1 MRLEHTFTVPVPV
14 EQAWRALLDPER
26 VAPCFPGATLTGVD
40 DAGFS
45 GTVKVR
51 LGPVALL
58 YRGTGR
64 FAATDEAARRLVL
77 EAGGKDSRGNGTAQA
92 TVTATLTPTA
102 GAGAGGGGGGAG
114 LGGGTAGPGGNGSTG
129 AGPGPAGTGA
139 TRVDVV
145 TELTITGKP
154 AQLGRGLVGEVGGK
168 ILNAFAGC
176 LADRLAE
183 PPEPA
188 SQPQLPVAAGAA
200 DGAAT
205 PAARSAVAS
214 RSTATPS
221 AVTPSAVTRSG
232 VSRPAVAADRAGSPR
247 SAAEHARPVAV
258 ARPPGTAEEIDL
270 IQLAGRPVLRRLAP
284 VAAVLLAVLLIRRW
298 LHHRH

>member
-58 YRGTGR
+58 YKGTGR
-64 FAATDEAARRLVL
+64 FAATDEVARRLVL

-92 TVTATLTPTA
+92 KVTATLTPA
-102 GAGAGGGGGGAG
+102 AGNGPVGAGSARPDQSGTGPAAAGGC
-114 LGGGTAGPGGNGSTG
+114 
-129 AGPGPAGTGA
+129 

-168 ILNAFAGC
+168 ILNAFAAC

-183 PPEPA
+183 PSRPA
-188 SQPQLPVAAGAA
+188 PPAATGPPSVAG
-200 DGAAT
+200 DGAA
-205 PAARSAVAS
+205 PAGPRPLAV
-214 RSTATPS
+214 
-221 AVTPSAVTRSG
+221 V
-232 VSRPAVAADRAGSPR
+232 
-247 SAAEHARPVAV
+247 
-258 ARPPGTAEEIDL
+258 RPPPVSAGPAGPGPADEIDL

-284 VAAVLLAVLLIRRW
+284 VAAVLLAVLLVRRW